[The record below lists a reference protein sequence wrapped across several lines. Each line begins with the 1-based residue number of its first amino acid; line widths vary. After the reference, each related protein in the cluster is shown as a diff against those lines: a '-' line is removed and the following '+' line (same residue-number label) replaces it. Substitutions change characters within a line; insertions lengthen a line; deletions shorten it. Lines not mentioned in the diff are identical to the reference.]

1 MKRRLSG
8 GTSACQKPTA
18 LRADAA
24 RNRQRLLQI
33 ARQQFAKKSSSVTLE
48 EIARRAGVGIGT
60 LYRHFATREA
70 LVEAV
75 YRSELDALMTD
86 GETLLGK
93 HSAFQALRLWMDRYV
108 QFVATKHA
116 MYETLSSAFTSRSS
130 PAFETRSRLRASL
143 ARFLAAGIADG
154 TIRADVGE
162 DDLAVSLAATV
173 LAMKLATDQDQ
184 LRRVLDL
191 LMDGLRPRS

>member
-1 MKRRLSG
+1 MSKI
-8 GTSACQKPTA
+8 TA

-24 RNRQRLLQI
+24 RNREQLLGI
-33 ARQQFAKKSSSVTLE
+33 ARQQFSERNSSVTLE
-48 EIARRAGVGIGT
+48 GIARLAGVGIGT

-75 YRSELDALMTD
+75 YRSELDALIAD
-86 GETLLGK
+86 GEDLIGK
-93 HSAFQALRLWMDRYV
+93 HAAFQALRLWMDRYV

-116 MYETLSSAFTSRSS
+116 MHETLSSAFTSRSGS
-130 PAFETRSRLRASL
+130 SAETRSKIRTSI
-143 ARFLAAGIADG
+143 ARFLSAGIADG
-154 TIRADVGE
+154 TIRSDIKE
-162 DDLAVSLAATV
+162 DDLTVSLAATV
-173 LAMKLATDQDQ
+173 LAMKLATNQDQ

>member
-1 MKRRLSG
+1 MSKAVRS
-8 GTSACQKPTA
+8 
-18 LRADAA
+18 RADAI
-24 RNRQRLLQI
+24 RNRDRLLEI
-33 ARQQFAKKSSSVTLE
+33 ARQQFAEQSSAVTLE
-48 EIARRAGVGIGT
+48 GIARSAGVGIGT

-75 YRSELDALMTD
+75 YRSELDALMAEGD
-86 GETLLGK
+86 ALIAK

-108 QFVATKHA
+108 AFVATKHA
-116 MYETLSSAFTSRSS
+116 MHETLSSAFTSRSGPS
-130 PAFETRSRLRASL
+130 FETRSRIRTAM
-143 ARFLAAGIADG
+143 ARFLSAGIADQ

-173 LAMKLATDQDQ
+173 LAMKIATDQDQ

-191 LMDGLRPRS
+191 LMDGLRPRR